1 MAQPFRTSSS
11 SGGSPA
17 AVRRAAGGGVFWI
30 KMTHDERCL
39 GDWSV
44 AYELPTPEFREKR
57 IGALSEGTLG
67 HELWP
72 DLEVRPED
80 EIVKKYR
87 YSAFMPG
94 TSDLPERLR
103 ARGFDTVLITGTVTN
118 VCCESSARDA
128 NMTNFRTIMVSDG
141 NAASTQEEHDA
152 SLTAF
157 YNVFGDVMDTDMI
170 IERLHRR
177 RPARAAQPRHPSG
190 KGGIMKEN
198 RVKRILREGGLA
210 LGTHV
215 GGIPDPQ
222 IVEIIGLAGF
232 DAAFI
237 DMEHT
242 SFDLHDVQAMVMAA
256 ERVGITPI
264 VRTPGFDPAFVLRLL
279 DMGVQG
285 VQVPHVGS
293 AEMARAAVRA
303 VRYPPQGERGM
314 AAGSRAAEYG
324 RIPLVEHMAQ
334 SNREILL
341 ACMIEDMAAVERI
354 DEIAA
359 VEGVDLLAVGPSD
372 LSRSLGI
379 SSEPDHPR
387 LVAAIGRVR
396 EAVKR
401 GPAGARLAL
410 PLNHA
415 SFPRNAAQL
424 RALGAGYTNCAPS
437 PEARL
442 LRSF

>member
-1 MAQPFRTSSS
+1 MR
-11 SGGSPA
+11 
-17 AVRRAAGGGVFWI
+17 
-30 KMTHDERCL
+30 
-39 GDWSV
+39 
-44 AYELPTPEFREKR
+44 
-57 IGALSEGTLG
+57 
-67 HELWP
+67 
-72 DLEVRPED
+72 
-80 EIVKKYR
+80 
-87 YSAFMPG
+87 
-94 TSDLPERLR
+94 
-103 ARGFDTVLITGTVTN
+103 
-118 VCCESSARDA
+118 
-128 NMTNFRTIMVSDG
+128 
-141 NAASTQEEHDA
+141 
-152 SLTAF
+152 
-157 YNVFGDVMDTDMI
+157 
-170 IERLHRR
+170 
-177 RPARAAQPRHPSG
+177 
-190 KGGIMKEN
+190 EN

-264 VRTPGFDPAFVLRLL
+264 VRTPGFDPAFILRLL

-293 AEMARAAVRA
+293 AEMARAAVQA

-314 AAGSRAAEYG
+314 AAGSRAAEFG

-359 VEGVDLLAVGPSD
+359 VEGVDLLAVGPS
-372 LSRSLGI
+372 RSVALARGQQNPGPPPTGGGDRPGAG
-379 SSEPDHPR
+379 SSKKER
-387 LVAAIGRVR
+387 RR
-396 EAVKR
+396 Q
-401 GPAGARLAL
+401 ART
-410 PLNHA
+410 
-415 SFPRNAAQL
+415 AAQP
-424 RALGAGYTNCAPS
+424 RGFSAQRGTA
-437 PEARL
+437 
-442 LRSF
+442 